1 MYQQD
6 VVITAPDGIHTRPAG
21 LFVREAMTFE
31 SYITVTSNGKCANA
45 KRFFG
50 LQTLDLTCGCTLT
63 IKAEGTDEQIA
74 VNHLIDFIKK
84 L

>member
-1 MYQQD
+1 MYQQE
-6 VVITAPDGIHTRPAG
+6 VEITAPNGIHTRPAG
-21 LFVREAMTFE
+21 LLVRDAMTFE
-31 SYITVTSNGKCANA
+31 SYITITSNGKSANA

-63 IKAEGTDEQIA
+63 ITAEGTDEQAA
-74 VNHLIDFIKK
+74 VNHLVDFIKN